1 MAIPDQ
7 NYDMNDNNTNGSTE
21 ACKVESRG
29 GGSLIAEVFPGFG
42 TGVSRPPT
50 TTALKST
57 MMKTPNGL
65 TIKKK
70 TKENV
75 FFSCEDIRFKQV
87 SRSTEAVDFKTV
99 RPVNTE
105 KEYSLNG
112 DNKEVII
119 SASTRVTIA
128 NNEP

>member
-1 MAIPDQ
+1 M
-7 NYDMNDNNTNGSTE
+7 S
-21 ACKVESRG
+21 
-29 GGSLIAEVFPGFG
+29 
-42 TGVSRPPT
+42 
-50 TTALKST
+50 
-57 MMKTPNGL
+57 
-65 TIKKK
+65 
-70 TKENV
+70 

>member
-7 NYDMNDNNTNGSTE
+7 NYDMNDNNTNGST
-21 ACKVESRG
+21 ESRG

-75 FFSCEDIRFKQV
+75 F
-87 SRSTEAVDFKTV
+87 
-99 RPVNTE
+99 
-105 KEYSLNG
+105 
-112 DNKEVII
+112 
-119 SASTRVTIA
+119 
-128 NNEP
+128 

>member
-42 TGVSRPPT
+42 TGVSWPPT

-57 MMKTPNGL
+57 TMKTPNGL

-75 FFSCEDIRFKQV
+75 FSLARIFDSNKFLVQLRQLI
-87 SRSTEAVDFKTV
+87 SRLFVQSTQRKNI
-99 RPVNTE
+99 P
-105 KEYSLNG
+105 
-112 DNKEVII
+112 
-119 SASTRVTIA
+119 
-128 NNEP
+128 

>member
-1 MAIPDQ
+1 
-7 NYDMNDNNTNGSTE
+7 MNNNDTNGSTE
-21 ACKVESRG
+21 PCKVESRG
-29 GGSLIAEVFPGFG
+29 GGSLLAEVFPGFG

-50 TTALKST
+50 TTAPKSLT
-57 MMKTPNGL
+57 TKTPNGL

-75 FFSCEDIRFKQV
+75 LFSCEDI
-87 SRSTEAVDFKTV
+87 RSTEAVDFKTV
-99 RPVNTE
+99 RAVNTE
-105 KEYSLNG
+105 KESSLNG

-119 SASTRVTIA
+119 SASTRVTIV